1 MIRPAPRLRRLPVN
15 ALIPNLLTVL
25 ALCAGLTAIRFG
37 LQERWDA
44 AVAAILVA
52 AVFDALDGRVARLLK
67 GTSKFGAELDSLSDF
82 ACFGVVP
89 AILLYRWTL
98 TDLGNFGWI
107 AVLGYATCAAL
118 RLARFN
124 SALADPNQP
133 AWTAHFFT
141 GVPAPAGA
149 ALVILPLVAAQALGD
164 TVFRNAALNFVWVL
178 AIGVLMISRLPTFS
192 FKKVKVKRQHA
203 LPLLLGVV
211 LVVALFLSDPWYTLV
226 GLAIVYLATFP
237 FSLRAHARFRKADA
251 AASDALAELVANP
264 LIDTGHDT
272 LGDEEGDE
280 PPPPPPTGTPLH

>member
-44 AVAAILVA
+44 AVLAVMVA

-98 TDLGNFGWI
+98 LDLGNFGWV

-124 SALADPNQP
+124 SALADPNPP
-133 AWTAHFFT
+133 AWSGHFFT

-149 ALVILPLVAAQALGD
+149 ALALLPIVASQAMGD
-164 TVFRNAALNFVWVL
+164 TVFRHAAINFVWVL

-211 LVVALFLSDPWYTLV
+211 LVVALFLSDPWFTMV
-226 GLAIVYLATFP
+226 GLAIAYMATFP
-237 FSLRAHARFRKADA
+237 FSLRAQARFRRADA
-251 AASDALAELVANP
+251 ADSDALADLVANP

-272 LGDEEGDE
+272 LGDDDDGDL
-280 PPPPPPTGTPLH
+280 PPPPPSGTPLH